1 MFVFVSS
8 SLKRQASSVKQD
20 TGYAKH
26 ALFGIGIG
34 TLGHNLAF

>member
-20 TGYAKH
+20 TGSAKH
-26 ALFGIGIG
+26 ALFGIGTGI
-34 TLGHNLAF
+34 LGHDLSF